1 MKNRKKYEKGN
12 VLATTAFAMAALIG
26 FASWTIDV
34 GHFMTARTQLQNAV
48 DAAALAG
55 ASGLLTSSDE
65 ATNRA
70 ILFASRNTCIRVPV
84 QISAGDIS
92 FPTSS
97 RIRVT
102 ATRRLN
108 TIFLQVFGIRQVAI
122 TRSAT
127 AQLAKVISTTGMR
140 PWCVPQYDWSVGDIV
155 TLKEGDSPGNP
166 ASFYYPV
173 DFPPLN
179 RGNPSNGASAY
190 RNNIEHGTSSDVSI
204 GDVLQVE
211 PGNMKGPTKQGVDY
225 LISQDSNAHWS
236 NNTVAGSRYSGLS
249 SPRIVKV
256 PLFDP
261 DDPPKNGRS
270 SVTVVGFAAF
280 FIEGFSGNDVV
291 GRFIRIFS
299 SGNVGSGVSML
310 YQVRLIL

>member
-1 MKNRKKYEKGN
+1 MKRLQKEEGHI
-12 VLATTAFAMAALIG
+12 LATTAFGLAVLIG
-26 FASWTIDV
+26 FAAWAIDV
-34 GHFMTARTQLQNAV
+34 SYFMTARTQLQNAV

-55 ASGLLTSSDE
+55 ASGLLMSTDE

-70 ILFASRNTCIRVPV
+70 IQFAGRNDCINVPV
-84 QISAGDIS
+84 QISAADIA
-92 FPTSS
+92 FPTSR

-108 TIFLQVFGIRQVAI
+108 TFFLRVFGVPQVSI
-122 TRSAT
+122 TRTAT
-127 AQLAKVISTTGMR
+127 AELAQVISTTGLR
-140 PWCVPQYDWSVGDIV
+140 PWCVPNWGWSVGDIV

-173 DFPPLN
+173 DFPPIN
-179 RGNPSNGASAY
+179 RGNPSSGASAY
-190 RNNIEHGTSSDVSI
+190 RASIEHGTSSDVSI

-211 PGNMKGPTKQGVDY
+211 PGKMVGPTKQGVDY
-225 LISQDSNAHWS
+225 LIGLDPNARWS
-236 NNTVAGSRYSGLS
+236 NDAVVGSSYAGLS

-261 DDPPKNGRS
+261 AILPDNGRS
-270 SVTVVGFAAF
+270 SVTVVALAAF
-280 FIEGFSGNDVV
+280 FIEGFQGKDVV

-299 SGNVGSGVSML
+299 SGNVGNGVSML

>member
-1 MKNRKKYEKGN
+1 MKHLCKKDKGN

-34 GHFMTARTQLQNAV
+34 GHIITARTQLQNAV

-55 ASGLLTSSDE
+55 ASGLLISSDE

-70 ILFASRNTCIRVPV
+70 ILFASRNRCINVPV
-84 QISAGDIS
+84 QISANDIS
-92 FPTSS
+92 FPSTAS
-97 RIRVT
+97 IRVT
-102 ATRRLN
+102 ATRPLG
-108 TIFLQVFGIRQVAI
+108 TFFLQAFGIRQVAI

-179 RGNPSNGASAY
+179 RGNPSSGASA
-190 RNNIEHGTSSDVSI
+190 
-204 GDVLQVE
+204 
-211 PGNMKGPTKQGVDY
+211 
-225 LISQDSNAHWS
+225 
-236 NNTVAGSRYSGLS
+236 
-249 SPRIVKV
+249 
-256 PLFDP
+256 
-261 DDPPKNGRS
+261 
-270 SVTVVGFAAF
+270 
-280 FIEGFSGNDVV
+280 
-291 GRFIRIFS
+291 
-299 SGNVGSGVSML
+299 
-310 YQVRLIL
+310 